1 MGLDFA
7 CECVA
12 DTYRYALF
20 AREASEAPARSEV
33 FWNAVTRVHSQNAGG
48 QFVAVGA
55 LHVRPIHVRCNSS
68 DGAFCPICT
77 IVPNYNLF
85 KRICHSQV
93 LLYSALLLP
102 ICPIPLLHLFHF
114 RHHHLK
120 RFVVHHHH
128 HHGCHSLQT
137 NSNSRLPFRLCS
149 PICNS
154 CTFRW
159 LPLTK

>member
-1 MGLDFA
+1 MLLLFA
-7 CECVA
+7 CETCGTGVTA
-12 DTYRYALF
+12 TFYGVLERRYACSF
-20 AREASEAPARSEV
+20 SKCG
-33 FWNAVTRVHSQNAGG
+33 RV

-55 LHVRPIHVRCNSS
+55 LHVRPIHVRRNSS

-77 IVPNYNLF
+77 IVPSYNLF

-102 ICPIPLLHLFHF
+102 LWSSIIPIPLLHLFHF

-137 NSNSRLPFRLCS
+137 NSNSRLPVRLCS